1 MSIPDGHSEQH
12 SAGVTDRL
20 NWLRAGVLGANDGIV
35 STSGLLVGI
44 AAATSSFGVLLTT
57 GLAGLSSGALSM
69 AAGEYVSVST
79 QRDTEKA
86 LVAKEKWELANEP
99 DLELAELA
107 NLYQAKGLS
116 PELAQEVAV
125 QLTAHDALAAHA
137 EVELKL
143 DPEEYTNPWN
153 AAIASAVSF
162 LVGGIIP
169 FLTILLLPQAW
180 KIPVT
185 VGAAAIA
192 LALTGGVSA
201 RLGGAPIPRAIMRNV
216 GGGILAMAVTYAI
229 GRLFG
234 ATVT

>member
-1 MSIPDGHSEQH
+1 MSTPEGHDELHDPSV
-12 SAGVTDRL
+12 GNRL
-20 NWLRAGVLGANDGIV
+20 NWLRAGVLGANDGVV
-35 STSGLLVGI
+35 STSGLLVGV

-86 LVAKEKWELANEP
+86 LVAKERWELANEP
-99 DLELAELA
+99 ELELEELA
-107 NLYQAKGLS
+107 ALYVAKGLS
-116 PELAQEVAV
+116 PEVAQEVAV

-153 AAIASAVSF
+153 AALASAVSF

-169 FLTILLLPQAW
+169 FLTILLLPEPW

-185 VGAAAIA
+185 VLAAAMA
-192 LALTGGVSA
+192 LALAGGVSA
-201 RLGGAPIPRAIMRNV
+201 RLGGAPVGRAIMRNV

-234 ATVT
+234 ATVV